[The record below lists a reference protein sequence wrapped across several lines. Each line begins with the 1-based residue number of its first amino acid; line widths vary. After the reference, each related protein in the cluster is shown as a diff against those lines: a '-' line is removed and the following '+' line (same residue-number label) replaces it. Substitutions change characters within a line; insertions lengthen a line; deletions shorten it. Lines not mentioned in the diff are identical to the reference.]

1 MDQLLV
7 NLNNALG
14 DYLSN
19 KISLQEIEDRYT
31 SPIIIEDDF
40 DNLVEPIENIVL
52 TLDSWEIHNLT
63 TNDISVMHSELTS
76 YLRSKN

>member
-1 MDQLLV
+1 MDQLLI

-14 DYLSN
+14 DYLAN

-40 DNLVEPIENIVL
+40 DNLDEPIENIVL
-52 TLDSWEIHNLT
+52 MLDSWEINNLT
-63 TNDISVMHSELTS
+63 TNDVSMMHSELTN
-76 YLRSKN
+76 YLQNEH